1 MVFEGQSLSYAEF
14 GSRVNR
20 LARYLVSVGVGP
32 ESLVAL
38 AMRRSVDLV
47 VGMYAVVAAGGAYV
61 PLDPDQPAERNG
73 HILGTAAPVCVLSTA
88 GDGVVLPGEFD
99 VVLIDELD
107 VSGSR
112 MRLCWMWIGLRRCVV
127 RMLRM

>member
-1 MVFEGQSLSYAEF
+1 
-14 GSRVNR
+14 
-20 LARYLVSVGVGP
+20 
-32 ESLVAL
+32 
-38 AMRRSVDLV
+38 MRRSVDLV

-99 VVLIDELD
+99 VVLIDDGCVRVL
-107 VSGSR
+107 G
-112 MRLCWMWIGLRRCVV
+112 CAIGLRRCVV
-127 RMLRM
+127 RMLR